1 MRKIG
6 FLLSLSLL
14 LSCSSIDCPLNNTV
28 SAVYTLGGKV
38 SSLGA
43 TDTLTIWTI
52 RGDGKDTLLN
62 RYTSVHTFTLPL
74 SYHQPTDV
82 LIMCFTDTLG
92 TQILDT
98 LYVSKTNDPHFE
110 SVDCSPSYFHQLTN
124 LQCTHHMLDSVSI
137 AKPAVN
143 YDTNSTHINLYFHSD
158 D

>member
-6 FLLSLSLL
+6 IALSLSLL

-28 SAVYTLGGKV
+28 SAVYTLGGDV

-43 TDTLTIWTI
+43 ADTLTIWTI
-52 RGDGKDTLLN
+52 LANGNDTVLN
-62 RYTSVHTFTLPL
+62 SMTSASTFTLPV

-82 LIMCFTDTLG
+82 LVLCYTDTVG
-92 TQILDT
+92 THLLDT
-98 LYVSKTNDPHFE
+98 LYVSKTNEPHFE
-110 SVDCSPSYFHQLTN
+110 SVDCNPSFFHELTN

-137 AKPAVN
+137 AQPSVN
-143 YDTNSTHINLYFHSD
+143 YDTKKTHIYLYFHSD